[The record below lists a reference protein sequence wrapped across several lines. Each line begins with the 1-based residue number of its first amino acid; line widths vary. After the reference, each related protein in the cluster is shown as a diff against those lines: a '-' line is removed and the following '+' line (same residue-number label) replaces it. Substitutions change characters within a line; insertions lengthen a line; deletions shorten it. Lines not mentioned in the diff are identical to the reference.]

1 MKLNNISIYL
11 VVIGLLSTSVNLY
24 AQKVVRYDLYV
35 RDTLVNFTGKTKRAI
50 AVNGQIPMPTLS
62 FTQGDTAEI
71 HVYNAVSYTHLRA
84 HET

>member
-11 VVIGLLSTSVNLY
+11 VVIALLCASVNLS

-50 AVNGQIPMPTLS
+50 AVNGQIPMPTMTCLL
-62 FTQGDTAEI
+62 
-71 HVYNAVSYTHLRA
+71 YTSDA
-84 HET
+84 ADD

>member
-11 VVIGLLSTSVNLY
+11 VVITLLCASVNLS

-50 AVNGQIPMPTLS
+50 AVNGQIPMPTMT
-62 FTQGDTAEI
+62 FKQGDTAEFT
-71 HVYNAVSYTHLRA
+71 YTMS
-84 HET
+84 